1 MAWPITTDGQP
12 ADLTGHTAKCE
23 VRSASSGAGALLAT
37 ITAAVQGSSVVISW
51 TDVQTREWSWSS
63 GWADVILRDRD
74 SGWVNLPA
82 GAKIDPCYLT
92 VVVGAVATAPTIGSL
107 RVYFR

>member
-1 MAWPITTDGQP
+1 MGITIHQGTSSAMAWPITTDGQP

-23 VRSASSGAGALLAT
+23 VRSASIGAGALLAT

-63 GWADVILRDRD
+63 GWADVILRD
-74 SGWVNLPA
+74 PA
-82 GAKIDPCYLT
+82 GDGILIVWQGRVVLDP
-92 VVVGAVATAPTIGSL
+92 VVTSRG
-107 RVYFR
+107 

>member
-1 MAWPITTDGQP
+1 MGCDDASVITIHQGTSSAMAWPITTDGQP

-37 ITAAVQGSSVVISW
+37 ITAAVAQG
-51 TDVQTREWSWSS
+51 T
-63 GWADVILRDRD
+63 
-74 SGWVNLPA
+74 
-82 GAKIDPCYLT
+82 
-92 VVVGAVATAPTIGSL
+92 TAPTIGSL